1 MNERESIYLSL
12 PDDTKHRFNLYK
24 SLFRLWV
31 FRENQELTAYKIS
44 EMLDIPV
51 DIVLAD
57 LSVFEDAPQNALSGI
72 RIESV
77 AGSIDKQLGV
87 KPLTESLLIGV
98 GKLGTSL
105 LKNPQLTTRVKVV
118 AAFDINPEIV
128 GGFVSGL
135 KIQDMSKLQATV
147 RQLHLKMA
155 IIATTPSNAQI
166 AVNQACDAGITVV
179 WNFTP
184 VALEKGEGVKL
195 HNTSAMHDIESDY
208 LKIFSK
214 A

>member
-1 MNERESIYLSL
+1 MNERESIYLNI
-12 PDDTKHRFNLYK
+12 PDDIKHRFNLYK

-31 FRENQELTAYKIS
+31 FREKQELTVFKVS
-44 EMLDIPV
+44 EMLDIPL

-57 LSVFEDAPQNALSGI
+57 LSGFDDAPPNALSAI
-72 RIESV
+72 RIETVS
-77 AGSIDKQLGV
+77 GSIDKYLGI
-87 KPLTESLLIGV
+87 KSLTESLLIGV

-105 LKNPQLTTRVKVV
+105 LKNPHLTSRVKVV

-128 GGFVSGL
+128 GGVVSGL

-155 IIATTPSNAQI
+155 IIATTPSNAQM

-179 WNFTP
+179 WNFTQ
-184 VALEKGEGVKL
+184 VALEKGDGVKL
-195 HNTSAMHDIESDY
+195 HNTSALKNIEYDY
-208 LKIFSK
+208 LKIFSQ